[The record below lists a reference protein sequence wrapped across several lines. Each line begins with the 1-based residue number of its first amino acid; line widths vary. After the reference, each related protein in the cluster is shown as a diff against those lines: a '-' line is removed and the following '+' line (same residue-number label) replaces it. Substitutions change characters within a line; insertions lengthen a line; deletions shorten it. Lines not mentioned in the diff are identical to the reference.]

1 MALAS
6 SSFSVC
12 LARASATPVLS
23 AGDPEQNSEV
33 ERRANGISIDDT
45 TWGEIL
51 EVAKANGVSAE
62 QIEGIVG

>member
-6 SSFSVC
+6 SSFSAC
-12 LARASATPVLS
+12 LARVPGASLLS
-23 AGDPEQNSEV
+23 VDDREQISEA
-33 ERRANGISIDDT
+33 ERRANGIPIDDT

-51 EVAKANGVSAE
+51 EVAKANGVSGE